1 MAARAEEQNGEQRTL
16 RTRHVTAPGIRID
29 ASVSVEAR
37 LAAARAFVEGLGPAA
52 EVLIVGATREAADDL
67 AREISVG
74 RRATFGLHRLSLV
87 QAAARCAS
95 AELARRGRAPVT
107 PLGLEALAARV
118 TFEARD
124 AGALP
129 YFGEVSRFPGFAPA
143 LAATLAELRRASID
157 AGRVA
162 DAGGTGAEVAGL
174 LRRFQAQLE
183 SAGIADRALLFELAA
198 AAAEA
203 GEVEGLRRLPMVFLD
218 VPVESPVERRFVA
231 ALTARPPAAL
241 ITMAPADEATRVSI
255 ETMFPGH
262 AIGSPPA
269 PGATVDSG
277 LARMRA
283 YLFSEDAS
291 PGAASPSDVVF
302 FSAPGEGREVVE
314 IARLLL
320 EHARAGIPFD
330 RMAILLRAPGA
341 YGSLLEAGLARA
353 GIPGFFARGARRPDP
368 AGRAFLALLDCARE
382 RFSAR
387 RFAEYLSLGQVPS
400 LDAGGGPPARSP
412 QWTVADDEVLG
423 ETAGVVEAA
432 EGAATPDLDRPDSD
446 EAPVVDG
453 SLRAPWKWEALLVES
468 TVIGGRDRWARRL
481 AGLAAD
487 YRARIEATRRDD
499 PESPRLDALARD
511 LANLEHLRRFAL
523 PVIDQL
529 AALPGTA
536 AWGVWLP
543 ALERLA
549 PLVLRRPERVLSVL
563 AELRPLAPVGPV
575 SLDEV
580 RDVLLER
587 LALLDQRPPAARY
600 GRVFVGGIEQA
611 RGRSFDVVFVPG
623 LAERVFPQ
631 KLREDPLLLD
641 VLRTRI
647 DPALARQTERGRR
660 ERWLLQLAAGAATRR
675 LYVSYSRLDATV
687 GRVRVPSFY
696 ALEVQRAL
704 TGRIP
709 PPREL
714 EDAAATAVGARLA
727 WPAPRDPAR
736 AVDAEEHDLAILD
749 DALHA
754 PVGASA
760 GRARYLLQLNA
771 FLARSLRAR
780 WARWRSPRWT
790 GQDGLVDVT
799 GDTREA
805 LAAST
810 LRGRA
815 YSVSA
820 LQKFSACPYQFYLS
834 AICRLEPREE
844 IVALERLDPA
854 TRGKLF
860 HEVQAET
867 MRALLRAGLLPLS
880 PESERRAQATLDE
893 TFARVAE
900 RMREELAPPIARVW
914 QTEMESLRVDLRVW
928 LERSVL
934 IQREWEPVAF
944 ELAFGLPRQADHD
957 PRSVTAEAL
966 VHEFRLRGIVDLIER
981 RRAPAAQAGRKGS
994 AAPAVASGDELR
1006 VTDYKTGGNYTRW
1019 RMVVGGGETLQ
1030 PVLYPLAV
1038 EAVLGGRVVEG
1049 RLFFCTRDGGFA
1061 ERVVRMDADT
1071 RATGLQ
1077 VLTAVDEAIARGFL
1091 PAAPRPRAGARPGA
1105 CDICDFLLVCGPDE
1119 ERRTQR
1125 KDREALA
1132 GLRRLRGLP

>member
-1 MAARAEEQNGEQRTL
+1 MIG
-16 RTRHVTAPGIRID
+16 
-29 ASVSVEAR
+29 AS
-37 LAAARAFVEGLGPAA
+37 
-52 EVLIVGATREAADDL
+52 REAADEL
-67 AREISVG
+67 VREIA
-74 RRATFGLHRLSLV
+74 RRRGAVFGLHRLSLL

-95 AELARRGRAPVT
+95 AELARLGRAPIT
-107 PLGLEALAARV
+107 SMGLEALTTRV

-129 YFGEVSRFPGFAPA
+129 YFGGVARFPGFAPA
-143 LAATLAELRRASID
+143 LAATLTELRREAVD
-157 AGRVA
+157 ADRVA
-162 DAGGTGAEVAGL
+162 AAGGAATEVAGL
-174 LRRFQAQLE
+174 LRRFEAQLA
-183 SAGIADRALLFELAA
+183 SAGMADRAMLFELGAR
-198 AAAEA
+198 AAES
-203 GEVEGLRRLPMVFLD
+203 GEAEALRRLPMVLLD
-218 VPVESPVERRFVA
+218 VAIDTAVERRFVA
-231 ALTARPPAAL
+231 ALTVVSPAVL
-241 ITMAPADEATRVSI
+241 ITASPADERTLASI
-255 ETMFPGH
+255 DALFGAAREASSASAADHG
-262 AIGSPPA
+262 PA
-269 PGATVDSG
+269 GPSAPSG
-277 LARMRA
+277 LARLQDH
-283 YLFSEDAS
+283 LFAESVPPSGGPA
-291 PGAASPSDVVF
+291 SDVVF

-320 EHARAGIPFD
+320 DHARAGIPFD
-330 RMAILLRAPGA
+330 HMAVLLRSPAT
-341 YGSLLEAGLARA
+341 YWSLLEAALSRA
-353 GIPGFFARGARRPDP
+353 GVPAFFARGTRRPDP